1 MTETEIKTVVKA
13 TIAELRHQ
21 GLLKD
26 DIQQA
31 YQAVAQRLKMYYEG
45 KSDPKL
51 AEALDKLRNDVY
63 FEVLTMYYRDGLKVE
78 QIADIMIANAGT
90 ISRNKRRLCLEI
102 YTELY

>member
-1 MTETEIKTVVKA
+1 MTEAEIKSVVKA
-13 TIAELRHQ
+13 TISEMRAQ

-31 YQAVAQRLKMYYEG
+31 YQTVAQRLKMYYEG

-51 AEALDKLRNDVY
+51 AEVLDKLRNDVY